1 MRKNLLFMVMLSFVF
16 TILSAQ
22 NYYKNS
28 QDLAALVNTYWEEYL
43 KSNPVSAT
51 FLGDNRYNDL
61 LYIDFTDE
69 RRQEARAFDRKYL
82 TALSKFN
89 RSKLNAQDKIDYDV
103 LKFELESELDG
114 LSHNTNLMPFSQI
127 DAVPN
132 AMVLLGNGKGAQPFK
147 TVKDYENWI
156 KRASVFP
163 AWADSAIVYFNRGVQ
178 QKMILPKALVVKM
191 IPQLNAHVISDVQKS
206 VFYGPVNMFPADIS
220 EADKKRL
227 TDAYTSLISQ
237 QLVPAYRRL
246 RDYLQNE
253 YLPEART
260 TSGYS
265 ALPNGDEMYATAIRV
280 FTTTHMSADQVFNL
294 GLREVARIRSE
305 MEKVKTQLGFTGD
318 MKSFFSYVSTS
329 DKFYPYKTA
338 EEILNYYRNILP
350 KIQPKLSTMFNH
362 VPKTTFEVRQVE
374 AFRAATASASYS
386 IGSLENNRPGIFY
399 VPIVDATRTQ
409 VRESLF
415 LHEAIPGHHYQIS
428 LQRENQQ
435 LSKFRQSSNNAAY
448 AEGWGLYAE
457 SLGGELG
464 MYTDPVQHMQALG
477 DEMHRAVRLV
487 VDAGLHAKGW
497 TREQAI
503 QYSLENE
510 PIEEQRATSEVER
523 YMAKP
528 GQALTYKIGELKI
541 KEMRKRYTKQLGKD
555 FNLAAFHD
563 AILMDGG
570 LPLEVLERKMDAW
583 SKSGKK

>member
-1 MRKNLLFMVMLSFVF
+1 MVMLSFVF

-89 RSKLNAQDKIDYDV
+89 RSKLNTQDKIDYDV

-220 EADKKRL
+220 EADKKKTHRCL
-227 TDAYTSLISQ
+227 HFFDQPTVGSC
-237 QLVPAYRRL
+237 
-246 RDYLQNE
+246 LQ
-253 YLPEART
+253 
-260 TSGYS
+260 
-265 ALPNGDEMYATAIRV
+265 
-280 FTTTHMSADQVFNL
+280 
-294 GLREVARIRSE
+294 
-305 MEKVKTQLGFTGD
+305 
-318 MKSFFSYVSTS
+318 
-329 DKFYPYKTA
+329 
-338 EEILNYYRNILP
+338 
-350 KIQPKLSTMFNH
+350 KIT
-362 VPKTTFEVRQVE
+362 
-374 AFRAATASASYS
+374 
-386 IGSLENNRPGIFY
+386 
-399 VPIVDATRTQ
+399 
-409 VRESLF
+409 
-415 LHEAIPGHHYQIS
+415 
-428 LQRENQQ
+428 
-435 LSKFRQSSNNAAY
+435 
-448 AEGWGLYAE
+448 
-457 SLGGELG
+457 
-464 MYTDPVQHMQALG
+464 
-477 DEMHRAVRLV
+477 
-487 VDAGLHAKGW
+487 
-497 TREQAI
+497 
-503 QYSLENE
+503 
-510 PIEEQRATSEVER
+510 
-523 YMAKP
+523 
-528 GQALTYKIGELKI
+528 
-541 KEMRKRYTKQLGKD
+541 
-555 FNLAAFHD
+555 
-563 AILMDGG
+563 
-570 LPLEVLERKMDAW
+570 
-583 SKSGKK
+583 

>member
-1 MRKNLLFMVMLSFVF
+1 MVMLSFVF